1 MGHATLIVEQ
11 LLINKKVQSA
21 KYKFKYIILWLW
33 VEPSYIIYVHIY
45 MLLHLSFLFDFLKL
59 VCYAHV

>member
-21 KYKFKYIILWLW
+21 KYKVYYI
-33 VEPSYIIYVHIY
+33 VTVG
-45 MLLHLSFLFDFLKL
+45 
-59 VCYAHV
+59 